1 MNDRLYD
8 TELRGV
14 SDIKEANI
22 NLIYAGRAR
31 TGYLAATSEQERKAL
46 RKQFD
51 DAVQTMDKLR
61 DRAGQ
66 TFQTDE
72 GKRLLAQFIEIENTW
87 KREAQDFFSAAQSQA
102 LTQTDA
108 AVKEIERVVVS
119 SQKLDDL
126 MTDLAVSKEK
136 AAAVSVQA
144 GTDLYERMRALMI
157 TLAVLGVAIGMLLG
171 WLVTRG
177 IVRPLQQ
184 AVNAA
189 RQVAAGD
196 LTTDIKVATRDETG
210 DLMGAL
216 KEMNESLARIVRDV
230 RDGCESIASASSQI
244 AQGNSDL
251 SQRTEEQASSL
262 EETAASMEELTS
274 TVQQNAN
281 NASQAD
287 RLVEQASAVALRGG
301 EVVDGVVQTMS
312 AISDSS
318 RRIADITGVIDG
330 IAFQTNILAL
340 NAAVE
345 AARAGEQ
352 GRGFAVVAGE
362 VRTLAQ
368 RSAVAAK
375 EIKALIDESVQRVEG
390 GTRQVDEAGSTMR
403 EVVDSVRQVATLVRE
418 ISSASAEQSSGIGQ
432 VNQAVAQMDTV
443 TQQNAALVEEAAAA
457 AASMQEQAGR
467 LAQEV
472 RRFKVEAGDAGGSA
486 REAQARLVRPGPW
499 WPARCLRRPP
509 RASRRPSP
517 RWRMPA
523 RTTGPRSERSGPPP
537 AGGPV
542 GWRSACDGKVTAM
555 NPSHPLRRA
564 YAGRAPSGAP
574 QAAPDQPA
582 VAQERADGPVAGRRR
597 AGRPGIAGLCL
608 AGRQGAGM
616 ESRLGRAQRLA
627 GAADPAAGAG
637 RAALAHLALRAQRR
651 GQRHPQV
658 IGALSLPPGPGQT
671 SLVSLVQALWKV
683 PLAFWACWLAPP
695 LAAKARR
702 CRWARP

>member
-1 MNDRLYD
+1 MLRYFSGLRIGARLSGAFLLVAVIGGAIGAFGVWGLARINEMNDRLYD
-8 TELRGV
+8 TELRGI

-31 TGYLAATSEQERKAL
+31 SGFLAASSQEERLAL

-51 DAVQTMDKLR
+51 DAVKTMDTLR
-61 DRAGQ
+61 EKAAAN
-66 TFQTDE
+66 FHAEE
-72 GKRLLAQFIEIENTW
+72 GKRLLAQFAETEQVW
-87 KREAQDFFSAAQSQA
+87 KRDAAEFFAAAQSHALAQA
-102 LTQTDA
+102 DA
-108 AVKEIERVVVS
+108 KVDAIEKRVIAS

-126 MTDLAVSKEK
+126 MTDLAVGKEK
-136 AAAVSVQA
+136 VAAQSVQE
-144 GTDLYERMRALMI
+144 GTDLYESMRLIMI
-157 TLAVLGVAIGMLLG
+157 VLAVVGVAVGMLLG

-184 AVNAA
+184 AVTAA

-196 LTTDIKVATRDETG
+196 LTTDIQVATRDETG
-210 DLMGAL
+210 DLMDAL
-216 KEMNESLARIVRDV
+216 KAMNESLGRIVRDV

-251 SQRTEEQASSL
+251 SQRTEEQAASL

-281 NASQAD
+281 NASEAE
-287 RLVEQASAVALRGG
+287 RLVTRASTVAVRGG

-375 EIKALIDESVQRVEG
+375 EIKALIDESVARVEG
-390 GTRQVDEAGSTMR
+390 GTRQVDEAGRTMR
-403 EVVDSVRQVATLVRE
+403 EVVDSVGQVATLVRE

-432 VNQAVAQMDTV
+432 VNQAVAQMDSV

-457 AASMQEQAGR
+457 AGSMQEQAAR

-472 RRFKVEAGDAGGSA
+472 RRFKVDAGGGSA
-486 REAQARLVRPGPW
+486 SAAQARLIQSV
-499 WPARCLRRPP
+499 PATPRKAAAPSAARRP
-509 RASRRPSP
+509 
-517 RWRMPA
+517 
-523 RTTGPRSERSGPPP
+523 
-537 AGGPV
+537 
-542 GWRSACDGKVTAM
+542 
-555 NPSHPLRRA
+555 
-564 YAGRAPSGAP
+564 
-574 QAAPDQPA
+574 
-582 VAQERADGPVAGRRR
+582 
-597 AGRPGIAGLCL
+597 
-608 AGRQGAGM
+608 
-616 ESRLGRAQRLA
+616 
-627 GAADPAAGAG
+627 
-637 RAALAHLALRAQRR
+637 ALAHA
-651 GQRHPQV
+651 
-658 IGALSLPPGPGQT
+658 SDDDW
-671 SLVSLVQALWKV
+671 SS
-683 PLAFWACWLAPP
+683 F
-695 LAAKARR
+695 
-702 CRWARP
+702 

>member
-1 MNDRLYD
+1 M
-8 TELRGV
+8 
-14 SDIKEANI
+14 
-22 NLIYAGRAR
+22 
-31 TGYLAATSEQERKAL
+31 
-46 RKQFD
+46 
-51 DAVQTMDKLR
+51 
-61 DRAGQ
+61 
-66 TFQTDE
+66 
-72 GKRLLAQFIEIENTW
+72 
-87 KREAQDFFSAAQSQA
+87 
-102 LTQTDA
+102 
-108 AVKEIERVVVS
+108 
-119 SQKLDDL
+119 
-126 MTDLAVSKEK
+126 
-136 AAAVSVQA
+136 
-144 GTDLYERMRALMI
+144 
-157 TLAVLGVAIGMLLG
+157 
-171 WLVTRG
+171 
-177 IVRPLQQ
+177 
-184 AVNAA
+184 
-189 RQVAAGD
+189 
-196 LTTDIKVATRDETG
+196 
-210 DLMGAL
+210 
-216 KEMNESLARIVRDV
+216 
-230 RDGCESIASASSQI
+230 SIASASSQI

-472 RRFKVEAGDAGGSA
+472 RRFRWKRAMPAVRRA
-486 REAQARLVRPGPW
+486 RRRRAWSRPGPW

-555 NPSHPLRRA
+555 NPSIPC
-564 YAGRAPSGAP
+564 
-574 QAAPDQPA
+574 AAPM
-582 VAQERADGPVAGRRR
+582 RAR
-597 AGRPGIAGLCL
+597 AIW
-608 AGRQGAGM
+608 
-616 ESRLGRAQRLA
+616 
-627 GAADPAAGAG
+627 
-637 RAALAHLALRAQRR
+637 RAASCARSTGCRAR
-651 GQRHPQV
+651 
-658 IGALSLPPGPGQT
+658 A
-671 SLVSLVQALWKV
+671 
-683 PLAFWACWLAPP
+683 
-695 LAAKARR
+695 
-702 CRWARP
+702 CRWACCWAAPRWSPWYRWALPGWPTRRWNGIAPGSGTAAGWRC

>member
-1 MNDRLYD
+1 MLRLFSGLRIGARLSGAFLLVAVIGGAIGGFGVWGLARINEMNDRLYD
-8 TELRGV
+8 TELRGI

-31 TGYLAATSEQERKAL
+31 SGYLAASTDQDRQAL

-51 DAVQTMDKLR
+51 EAVATMDGLR
-61 DRAGQ
+61 EKAAAN
-66 TFQTDE
+66 FYSEE
-72 GKRLLAQFIEIENTW
+72 GKRLLAQFTETEQVW
-87 KREAQDFFSAAQSQA
+87 KRESAAFFAAAQA
-102 LTQTDA
+102 RPLTQADPQVA
-108 AVKEIERVVVS
+108 EIEARVIAS

-126 MTDLAVSKEK
+126 MTTLAKAKENV
-136 AAAVSVQA
+136 AAQSVQA
-144 GTDLYERMRALMI
+144 GTDLYETLRAVMI
-157 TLAVLGVAIGMLLG
+157 VLAVAGVAIGMLLG

-184 AVNAA
+184 AVAAA

-196 LTTDIKVATRDETG
+196 LTTDVEVTTRDETG

-216 KEMNESLARIVRDV
+216 KTMNESLARIVKDV

-244 AQGNSDL
+244 AQGNADL

-262 EETAASMEELTS
+262 EETAASMEQLTS

-281 NASQAD
+281 NASEAD
-287 RLVEQASAVALRGG
+287 RLVNQASTVAVRGG
-301 EVVDGVVQTMS
+301 EVVEGVVQTMS

-375 EIKALIDESVQRVEG
+375 EIKALIDESVTRVEG
-390 GTRQVDEAGSTMR
+390 GTRQVDEAGRTMR

-418 ISSASAEQSSGIGQ
+418 IASASEEQSAGIGQ
-432 VNQAVAQMDTV
+432 VNQAVAQMDSV

-457 AASMQEQAGR
+457 AASMQEQATR

-472 RRFKVEAGDAGGSA
+472 RRFKVEAGGGSA
-486 REAQARLVRPGPW
+486 REAQVR
-499 WPARCLRRPP
+499 
-509 RASRRPSP
+509 
-517 RWRMPA
+517 
-523 RTTGPRSERSGPPP
+523 
-537 AGGPV
+537 
-542 GWRSACDGKVTAM
+542 
-555 NPSHPLRRA
+555 
-564 YAGRAPSGAP
+564 
-574 QAAPDQPA
+574 
-582 VAQERADGPVAGRRR
+582 
-597 AGRPGIAGLCL
+597 
-608 AGRQGAGM
+608 
-616 ESRLGRAQRLA
+616 
-627 GAADPAAGAG
+627 
-637 RAALAHLALRAQRR
+637 
-651 GQRHPQV
+651 
-658 IGALSLPPGPGQT
+658 
-671 SLVSLVQALWKV
+671 LVQAV
-683 PLAFWACWLAPP
+683 PVAPRKP
-695 LAAKARR
+695 AAAV
-702 CRWARP
+702 ARPALAQASDDDWSTF

>member
-1 MNDRLYD
+1 MLRLFSGLRIGARLSGAFLLVALIGGAIGAFGVWGLSRINELNDRLYD
-8 TELRGV
+8 TELRGI
-14 SDIKEANI
+14 SDLKEANI

-31 TGYLAATSEQERKAL
+31 SGYLAATTEQDRQAL
-46 RKQFD
+46 KKQFD
-51 DAVQTMDKLR
+51 DAVKNMVVLR
-61 DRAGQ
+61 EKAAKNFHEED
-66 TFQTDE
+66 
-72 GKRLLAQFIEIENTW
+72 GKRLLAQFVETEQVW
-87 KREAQDFFSAAQSQA
+87 KRESEAFFAAAKSQSM
-102 LTQTDA
+102 TQTDPK
-108 AVKEIERVVVS
+108 VLEIEKRVIAS

-126 MTDLAVSKEK
+126 MTDLAVGKEK
-136 AAAVSVQA
+136 STAQSVDQA
-144 GTDLYERMRALMI
+144 TNLYDTVRLIMI
-157 TLAVLGVAIGMLLG
+157 VLAVMGVAIGMLLG

-184 AVNAA
+184 AVSAA

-196 LTTDIKVATRDETG
+196 LTTDIQVATRDETG
-210 DLMGAL
+210 ELMSAL
-216 KEMNESLARIVRDV
+216 KAMNESLARIVADV

-281 NASQAD
+281 NASEAD
-287 RLVEQASAVALRGG
+287 RLVTQASSVAVRGG
-301 EVVDGVVQTMS
+301 EVVEGVVQTMS

-375 EIKALIDESVQRVEG
+375 EIKALIDESATRVEG
-390 GTRQVDEAGSTMR
+390 GTRQVDEAGRTMR
-403 EVVDSVRQVATLVRE
+403 EVVDSVRQVAILVRE
-418 ISSASAEQSSGIGQ
+418 IASASEEQSSGIGQ

-472 RRFKVEAGDAGGSA
+472 RRFKVDASSGSA
-486 REAQARLVRPGPW
+486 GHAQARLVQAVPVVTRK
-499 WPARCLRRPP
+499 PA
-509 RASRRPSP
+509 ASTARPSQ
-517 RWRMPA
+517 A
-523 RTTGPRSERSGPPP
+523 RP
-537 AGGPV
+537 
-542 GWRSACDGKVTAM
+542 
-555 NPSHPLRRA
+555 
-564 YAGRAPSGAP
+564 
-574 QAAPDQPA
+574 
-582 VAQERADGPVAGRRR
+582 
-597 AGRPGIAGLCL
+597 
-608 AGRQGAGM
+608 
-616 ESRLGRAQRLA
+616 
-627 GAADPAAGAG
+627 
-637 RAALAHLALRAQRR
+637 ALANA
-651 GQRHPQV
+651 
-658 IGALSLPPGPGQT
+658 SDDDWST
-671 SLVSLVQALWKV
+671 
-683 PLAFWACWLAPP
+683 F
-695 LAAKARR
+695 
-702 CRWARP
+702 

>member
-1 MNDRLYD
+1 M
-8 TELRGV
+8 
-14 SDIKEANI
+14 
-22 NLIYAGRAR
+22 
-31 TGYLAATSEQERKAL
+31 
-46 RKQFD
+46 
-51 DAVQTMDKLR
+51 
-61 DRAGQ
+61 
-66 TFQTDE
+66 
-72 GKRLLAQFIEIENTW
+72 
-87 KREAQDFFSAAQSQA
+87 
-102 LTQTDA
+102 
-108 AVKEIERVVVS
+108 VVS

-486 REAQARLVRPGPW
+486 REAQARLVQARPVVARAV
-499 WPARCLRRPP
+499 PA
-509 RASRRPSP
+509 ASA
-517 RWRMPA
+517 A
-523 RTTGPRSERSGPPP
+523 R
-537 AGGPV
+537 
-542 GWRSACDGKVTAM
+542 K
-555 NPSHPLRRA
+555 
-564 YAGRAPSGAP
+564 P
-574 QAAPDQPA
+574 QAQP
-582 VAQERADGPVAGRRR
+582 
-597 AGRPGIAGLCL
+597 
-608 AGRQGAGM
+608 
-616 ESRLGRAQRLA
+616 
-627 GAADPAAGAG
+627 
-637 RAALAHLALRAQRR
+637 ALAHA
-651 GQRHPQV
+651 GEDDW
-658 IGALSLPPGPGQT
+658 ST
-671 SLVSLVQALWKV
+671 
-683 PLAFWACWLAPP
+683 F
-695 LAAKARR
+695 
-702 CRWARP
+702 

>member
-1 MNDRLYD
+1 MLRLFSGLRIGARLSGAFLLVAVIGGAIGGFGVWGLARINEMNDRLYD
-8 TELRGV
+8 TELRGI

-31 TGYLAATSEQERKAL
+31 NGYLAASTEQERQAL

-51 DAVQTMDKLR
+51 NAVAQMDSLR
-61 DRAGQ
+61 EKAAANFYSED
-66 TFQTDE
+66 
-72 GKRLLAQFIEIENTW
+72 GKRLLAQFAETEQVW
-87 KREAQDFFSAAQSQA
+87 KRESAAFFAAAQA
-102 LTQTDA
+102 RPLTQADP
-108 AVKEIERVVVS
+108 RVVEVEARVIAS

-126 MTDLAVSKEK
+126 MTSLAKIKETV
-136 AAAVSVQA
+136 AAQSVQN
-144 GTDLYERMRALMI
+144 GTDLYENLRALMVV
-157 TLAVLGVAIGMLLG
+157 LAVIGVAVGMLLG

-177 IVRPLQQ
+177 IVRPLEQ
-184 AVNAA
+184 AVAAA

-196 LTTDIKVATRDETG
+196 LTTDIQVATRDETG

-216 KEMNESLARIVRDV
+216 KTMNASLARIVKDV

-244 AQGNSDL
+244 AQGNADL

-262 EETAASMEELTS
+262 EETAASMEQLTS

-281 NASQAD
+281 NASEAD
-287 RLVEQASAVALRGG
+287 RLVNQASTVAVRGG
-301 EVVDGVVQTMS
+301 EVVEGVVQTMS

-375 EIKALIDESVQRVEG
+375 EIKALIDESVTRVEG
-390 GTRQVDEAGSTMR
+390 GTRQVDEAGRTMR

-418 ISSASAEQSSGIGQ
+418 IASASEEQSAGIGQ

-457 AASMQEQAGR
+457 AASMQEQATR

-472 RRFKVEAGDAGGSA
+472 RRFKVEAGGGSA
-486 REAQARLVRPGPW
+486 REAQVR
-499 WPARCLRRPP
+499 
-509 RASRRPSP
+509 
-517 RWRMPA
+517 
-523 RTTGPRSERSGPPP
+523 
-537 AGGPV
+537 
-542 GWRSACDGKVTAM
+542 
-555 NPSHPLRRA
+555 
-564 YAGRAPSGAP
+564 
-574 QAAPDQPA
+574 
-582 VAQERADGPVAGRRR
+582 
-597 AGRPGIAGLCL
+597 
-608 AGRQGAGM
+608 
-616 ESRLGRAQRLA
+616 
-627 GAADPAAGAG
+627 
-637 RAALAHLALRAQRR
+637 
-651 GQRHPQV
+651 
-658 IGALSLPPGPGQT
+658 
-671 SLVSLVQALWKV
+671 LVQAV
-683 PLAFWACWLAPP
+683 PAASRKPAAPVTRPALAQASDDDWSTF
-695 LAAKARR
+695 
-702 CRWARP
+702 

>member
-1 MNDRLYD
+1 MLRLFSGLRIGARLSGAFLLVAVIGGAIGGFGVWGLARINEMNDRLYD
-8 TELRGV
+8 TELRGI

-31 TGYLAATSEQERKAL
+31 NGYLAASTEQERQAL

-51 DAVQTMDKLR
+51 NAVAQMDSLR
-61 DRAGQ
+61 EKAAANFYSED
-66 TFQTDE
+66 
-72 GKRLLAQFIEIENTW
+72 GKRLLAQFAETEQVW
-87 KREAQDFFSAAQSQA
+87 KRESAAFFAAAQA
-102 LTQTDA
+102 RPLTQADP
-108 AVKEIERVVVS
+108 RVVEVEARVIAS

-126 MTDLAVSKEK
+126 MTSLAKIKETV
-136 AAAVSVQA
+136 AAQSVQN
-144 GTDLYERMRALMI
+144 GTDLYENLRALMVV
-157 TLAVLGVAIGMLLG
+157 LALIGVAVGMLLG

-177 IVRPLQQ
+177 IVRPLEQ
-184 AVNAA
+184 AVTAA

-196 LTTDIKVATRDETG
+196 LTTDIQVATRDETG

-216 KEMNESLARIVRDV
+216 KTMNESLARIVKDV

-244 AQGNSDL
+244 AQGNADL

-262 EETAASMEELTS
+262 EETAASMEQLTS

-281 NASQAD
+281 NASEAD
-287 RLVEQASAVALRGG
+287 RLVNQASTVAVRGG
-301 EVVDGVVQTMS
+301 EVVEGVVQTMS

-375 EIKALIDESVQRVEG
+375 EIKALIDESVTRVEG
-390 GTRQVDEAGSTMR
+390 GTRQVDEAGRTMR

-418 ISSASAEQSSGIGQ
+418 IASASEEQSAGIGQ

-457 AASMQEQAGR
+457 AASMQEQATR

-472 RRFKVEAGDAGGSA
+472 RRFKVEAGGGSA
-486 REAQARLVRPGPW
+486 REAQVR
-499 WPARCLRRPP
+499 
-509 RASRRPSP
+509 
-517 RWRMPA
+517 
-523 RTTGPRSERSGPPP
+523 
-537 AGGPV
+537 
-542 GWRSACDGKVTAM
+542 
-555 NPSHPLRRA
+555 
-564 YAGRAPSGAP
+564 
-574 QAAPDQPA
+574 
-582 VAQERADGPVAGRRR
+582 
-597 AGRPGIAGLCL
+597 
-608 AGRQGAGM
+608 
-616 ESRLGRAQRLA
+616 
-627 GAADPAAGAG
+627 
-637 RAALAHLALRAQRR
+637 
-651 GQRHPQV
+651 
-658 IGALSLPPGPGQT
+658 
-671 SLVSLVQALWKV
+671 LVQAV
-683 PLAFWACWLAPP
+683 PAASRKPAAPVTRPALAQASDDDWSTF
-695 LAAKARR
+695 
-702 CRWARP
+702 

>member
-1 MNDRLYD
+1 MLRLFSGLRIGARLTGAFLLVAVIGGAIGAFGVWGLSRINDMNDRLYD
-8 TELRGV
+8 TELRGI
-14 SDIKEANI
+14 SDLKEANI

-31 TGYLAATSEQERKAL
+31 NAYLGASSDQERQAL

-51 DAVQTMDKLR
+51 DAVKTMDTLR
-61 DRAGQ
+61 EKAAANFYEERTKQ
-66 TFQTDE
+66 
-72 GKRLLAQFIEIENTW
+72 LLAQFREAEQAW
-87 KREAQDFFSAAQSQA
+87 KREATAFFDAAKAQPM
-102 LTQTDA
+102 TQTDPRVA
-108 AVKEIERVVVS
+108 EIEKRVIAT

-126 MTDLAVSKEK
+126 MTSLALSKEK
-136 AAAVSVQA
+136 AAERTVQE
-144 GTDLYERMRALMI
+144 GTDLYGTVRAIMI
-157 TLAVLGVAIGMLLG
+157 VLAVAGVAIGMLLG

-177 IVRPLQQ
+177 IVRPLDQ
-184 AVNAA
+184 AVAAA

-196 LTTDIKVATRDETG
+196 LTADIRVSTRDETG

-216 KEMNESLARIVRDV
+216 KAMNESLSRIVRDV
-230 RDGCESIASASSQI
+230 RDGCENIASASSQI

-281 NASQAD
+281 NASEAD
-287 RLVEQASAVALRGG
+287 RLVNQASTVAVRGG
-301 EVVDGVVQTMS
+301 QVVDGVVETMS

-375 EIKALIDESVQRVEG
+375 EIKALIDESVTRVEG
-390 GTRQVDEAGSTMR
+390 GTRQVDEAGRTMR

-418 ISSASAEQSSGIGQ
+418 IASASEEQSTGIGQ

-457 AASMQEQAGR
+457 AASMQEQATR

-472 RRFKVEAGDAGGSA
+472 RRFKVDAGGSQA
-486 REAQARLVRPGPW
+486 LQAQPRLMPAEPVAPRKPVESAVRPVQARP
-499 WPARCLRRPP
+499 
-509 RASRRPSP
+509 
-517 RWRMPA
+517 
-523 RTTGPRSERSGPPP
+523 
-537 AGGPV
+537 
-542 GWRSACDGKVTAM
+542 
-555 NPSHPLRRA
+555 
-564 YAGRAPSGAP
+564 
-574 QAAPDQPA
+574 
-582 VAQERADGPVAGRRR
+582 
-597 AGRPGIAGLCL
+597 
-608 AGRQGAGM
+608 
-616 ESRLGRAQRLA
+616 
-627 GAADPAAGAG
+627 
-637 RAALAHLALRAQRR
+637 ALASAAQDDW
-651 GQRHPQV
+651 
-658 IGALSLPPGPGQT
+658 S
-671 SLVSLVQALWKV
+671 S
-683 PLAFWACWLAPP
+683 F
-695 LAAKARR
+695 
-702 CRWARP
+702 

>member
-1 MNDRLYD
+1 MLRLFSGLRIGARLSGAFLLVAVIGGAIGGFGVWGLARINEMNDRLYD
-8 TELRGV
+8 TELRGI

-31 TGYLAATSEQERKAL
+31 SGYLAASTDKERQAL

-51 DAVQTMDKLR
+51 DAVAAMDALR
-61 DRAGQ
+61 EKAAAN
-66 TFQTDE
+66 FYSEE
-72 GKRLLAQFIEIENTW
+72 GKRLLAQFTETEQVW
-87 KREAQDFFSAAQSQA
+87 KRESAAFFAAAQA
-102 LTQTDA
+102 RPLTQADPQVA
-108 AVKEIERVVVS
+108 EIEARVIAS

-126 MTDLAVSKEK
+126 MTTLAKAKENV
-136 AAAVSVQA
+136 AAQSVQA
-144 GTDLYERMRALMI
+144 GTDLYETLRAVMI
-157 TLAVLGVAIGMLLG
+157 VLAVIGVAVGMLLG

-177 IVRPLQQ
+177 IVRPLEQ
-184 AVNAA
+184 AVTAA

-196 LTTDIKVATRDETG
+196 LTTDIQVATRDETG

-216 KEMNESLARIVRDV
+216 KTMNESLARIVKDV

-244 AQGNSDL
+244 AQGNADL

-262 EETAASMEELTS
+262 EETAASMEQLTS

-281 NASQAD
+281 NASEAD
-287 RLVEQASAVALRGG
+287 RLVNQASTVAVRGG
-301 EVVDGVVQTMS
+301 EVVEGVVQTMS

-375 EIKALIDESVQRVEG
+375 EIKALIDESVTRVEG
-390 GTRQVDEAGSTMR
+390 GTRQVDEAGRTMR

-418 ISSASAEQSSGIGQ
+418 IASASEEQSAGIGQ

-457 AASMQEQAGR
+457 AASMQEQATR

-472 RRFKVEAGDAGGSA
+472 RRFKVEAGGGSA
-486 REAQARLVRPGPW
+486 REAQVRLVQAVPV
-499 WPARCLRRPP
+499 
-509 RASRRPSP
+509 ASR
-517 RWRMPA
+517 
-523 RTTGPRSERSGPPP
+523 
-537 AGGPV
+537 
-542 GWRSACDGKVTAM
+542 K
-555 NPSHPLRRA
+555 
-564 YAGRAPSGAP
+564 
-574 QAAPDQPA
+574 QPA
-582 VAQERADGPVAGRRR
+582 V
-597 AGRPGIAGLCL
+597 
-608 AGRQGAGM
+608 
-616 ESRLGRAQRLA
+616 
-627 GAADPAAGAG
+627 PAA
-637 RAALAHLALRAQRR
+637 RPALA
-651 GQRHPQV
+651 
-658 IGALSLPPGPGQT
+658 
-671 SLVSLVQALWKV
+671 QASDDDWST
-683 PLAFWACWLAPP
+683 F
-695 LAAKARR
+695 
-702 CRWARP
+702 

>member
-1 MNDRLYD
+1 M
-8 TELRGV
+8 
-14 SDIKEANI
+14 
-22 NLIYAGRAR
+22 
-31 TGYLAATSEQERKAL
+31 
-46 RKQFD
+46 
-51 DAVQTMDKLR
+51 
-61 DRAGQ
+61 
-66 TFQTDE
+66 
-72 GKRLLAQFIEIENTW
+72 
-87 KREAQDFFSAAQSQA
+87 
-102 LTQTDA
+102 
-108 AVKEIERVVVS
+108 
-119 SQKLDDL
+119 
-126 MTDLAVSKEK
+126 
-136 AAAVSVQA
+136 
-144 GTDLYERMRALMI
+144 
-157 TLAVLGVAIGMLLG
+157 
-171 WLVTRG
+171 
-177 IVRPLQQ
+177 
-184 AVNAA
+184 
-189 RQVAAGD
+189 
-196 LTTDIKVATRDETG
+196 
-210 DLMGAL
+210 
-216 KEMNESLARIVRDV
+216 
-230 RDGCESIASASSQI
+230 
-244 AQGNSDL
+244 
-251 SQRTEEQASSL
+251 
-262 EETAASMEELTS
+262 
-274 TVQQNAN
+274 
-281 NASQAD
+281 
-287 RLVEQASAVALRGG
+287 ALRGG

-403 EVVDSVRQVATLVRE
+403 EVVDSVRRRHAGARDLQRIGRAVLGHR
-418 ISSASAEQSSGIGQ
+418 QST
-432 VNQAVAQMDTV
+432 AVAQMDTV
-443 TQQNAALVEEAAAA
+443 TQQNAALVEEAAAPPPACRNRPA
-457 AASMQEQAGR
+457 AGAGSAPLQGGSGR
-467 LAQEV
+467 C
-472 RRFKVEAGDAGGSA
+472 RRFGARGAGA
-486 REAQARLVRPGPW
+486 RSRPGPW

-564 YAGRAPSGAP
+564 YAGARHLARRKLRQINRLSRKSVQMGLLL
-574 QAAPDQPA
+574 AAPRWSPWYRWA
-582 VAQERADGPVAGRRR
+582 LP
-597 AGRPGIAGLCL
+597 

-671 SLVSLVQALWKV
+671 SRSRWFRRCGKCRW
-683 PLAFWACWLAPP
+683 PFWACWLAPP

>member
-1 MNDRLYD
+1 MLRLFSGLRIGARLSGAFLLVALIGGAIGAFGVWGLSRINELNDRLYD
-8 TELRGV
+8 TELRGI
-14 SDIKEANI
+14 SDLKEANI

-31 TGYLAATSEQERKAL
+31 SGYLAATTEQDRQAL
-46 RKQFD
+46 KKQFD
-51 DAVQTMDKLR
+51 DAVKNMVVLR
-61 DRAGQ
+61 EKAAKNFHEED
-66 TFQTDE
+66 
-72 GKRLLAQFIEIENTW
+72 GKRLLAQFVETEQIW
-87 KREAQDFFSAAQSQA
+87 KRESEAFFAAAKSQSM
-102 LTQTDA
+102 TQTDPK
-108 AVKEIERVVVS
+108 VLEIEKRVIAS

-126 MTDLAVSKEK
+126 MTDLAVGKEK
-136 AAAVSVQA
+136 STAQSVDQA
-144 GTDLYERMRALMI
+144 TNLYDTVRLIMI
-157 TLAVLGVAIGMLLG
+157 VLAVMGVAIGMLLG

-184 AVNAA
+184 AVSAA

-196 LTTDIKVATRDETG
+196 LTTDIQVATRDETG
-210 DLMGAL
+210 ELMSAL
-216 KEMNESLARIVRDV
+216 KAMNESLARIVADV

-281 NASQAD
+281 NASEAD
-287 RLVEQASAVALRGG
+287 RLVTQASSVAVRGG
-301 EVVDGVVQTMS
+301 EVVEGVVQTMS

-375 EIKALIDESVQRVEG
+375 EIKALIDESATRVEG
-390 GTRQVDEAGSTMR
+390 GTRQVDEAGRTMR
-403 EVVDSVRQVATLVRE
+403 EVVDSVRQVAILVRE
-418 ISSASAEQSSGIGQ
+418 IASASEEQSSGIGQ

-472 RRFKVEAGDAGGSA
+472 RRFKVDASSGSA
-486 REAQARLVRPGPW
+486 GHAQARLVQAVPVVTRK
-499 WPARCLRRPP
+499 PA
-509 RASRRPSP
+509 ASTARPSQ
-517 RWRMPA
+517 A
-523 RTTGPRSERSGPPP
+523 RP
-537 AGGPV
+537 
-542 GWRSACDGKVTAM
+542 
-555 NPSHPLRRA
+555 
-564 YAGRAPSGAP
+564 
-574 QAAPDQPA
+574 
-582 VAQERADGPVAGRRR
+582 
-597 AGRPGIAGLCL
+597 
-608 AGRQGAGM
+608 
-616 ESRLGRAQRLA
+616 
-627 GAADPAAGAG
+627 
-637 RAALAHLALRAQRR
+637 ALANA
-651 GQRHPQV
+651 
-658 IGALSLPPGPGQT
+658 SDDDWST
-671 SLVSLVQALWKV
+671 
-683 PLAFWACWLAPP
+683 F
-695 LAAKARR
+695 
-702 CRWARP
+702 

>member
-1 MNDRLYD
+1 MLRLFSGLRIGARLTGAFLLVAVIGGAIGAFGVWGLSRINELNDRLYD
-8 TELRGV
+8 TELRGI
-14 SDIKEANI
+14 SDLKEANI

-31 TGYLAATSEQERKAL
+31 SGYLAASTEQDRQAL
-46 RKQFD
+46 KKQFD
-51 DAVQTMDKLR
+51 DAVKNMDLLR
-61 DRAGQ
+61 EKAAKN
-66 TFQTDE
+66 FHEEE
-72 GKRLLAQFIEIENTW
+72 GKRLLAQFVETEQVW
-87 KREAQDFFSAAQSQA
+87 KRESEAFFAAAKSQS
-102 LTQTDA
+102 LTQTDPR
-108 AVKEIERVVVS
+108 VTEIEKRVIAS

-126 MTDLAVSKEK
+126 MTDLAVGKEK
-136 AAAVSVQA
+136 STAQSVDQA
-144 GTDLYERMRALMI
+144 TDLYDTVRTVMI
-157 TLAVLGVAIGMLLG
+157 VLAVVGVAIGMLLG

-184 AVNAA
+184 AVSAA

-196 LTTDIKVATRDETG
+196 LTTDIQVATRDETG
-210 DLMGAL
+210 ELMSAL
-216 KEMNESLARIVRDV
+216 KAMNESLARIVADV

-281 NASQAD
+281 NASEAD
-287 RLVEQASAVALRGG
+287 RLVTQASSVAVRGG
-301 EVVDGVVQTMS
+301 EVVEGVVQTMS

-375 EIKALIDESVQRVEG
+375 EIKALIDESATRVEG
-390 GTRQVDEAGSTMR
+390 GTRQVDEAGRTMR
-403 EVVDSVRQVATLVRE
+403 EVVDSVRQVAILVRE
-418 ISSASAEQSSGIGQ
+418 IASASEEQSSGIGQ

-472 RRFKVEAGDAGGSA
+472 RRFKVDANAGSA
-486 REAQARLVRPGPW
+486 GHAQARLVQAVPVS
-499 WPARCLRRPP
+499 AR
-509 RASRRPSP
+509 
-517 RWRMPA
+517 
-523 RTTGPRSERSGPPP
+523 
-537 AGGPV
+537 
-542 GWRSACDGKVTAM
+542 K
-555 NPSHPLRRA
+555 
-564 YAGRAPSGAP
+564 
-574 QAAPDQPA
+574 
-582 VAQERADGPVAGRRR
+582 
-597 AGRPGIAGLCL
+597 
-608 AGRQGAGM
+608 
-616 ESRLGRAQRLA
+616 
-627 GAADPAAGAG
+627 PAASAA
-637 RAALAHLALRAQRR
+637 RPAQARPALANA
-651 GQRHPQV
+651 
-658 IGALSLPPGPGQT
+658 SDDDWST
-671 SLVSLVQALWKV
+671 
-683 PLAFWACWLAPP
+683 F
-695 LAAKARR
+695 
-702 CRWARP
+702 